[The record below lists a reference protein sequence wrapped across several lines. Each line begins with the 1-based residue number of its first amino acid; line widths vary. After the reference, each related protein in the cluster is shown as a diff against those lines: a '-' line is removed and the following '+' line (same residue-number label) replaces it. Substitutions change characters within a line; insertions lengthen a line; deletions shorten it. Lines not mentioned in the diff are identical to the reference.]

1 MPKTAP
7 SGRTTQLTFMTTP
20 DVQQRL
26 VDLGETEGGTPVSA
40 LIRRA
45 VLRFLEAEERESQV
59 EA

>member
-1 MPKTAP
+1 
-7 SGRTTQLTFMTTP
+7 MTTP